1 MMPRNDRLLPALF
14 IPLLLLAGC
23 AAGTGSPEPDDP
35 QTALDSST
43 TGADESAAATPSATA
58 VAPPTDAAVEPED
71 EPALEW
77 SELSRMAREHVRQRE
92 YAEAR
97 ERLGQAALQL
107 AAMRATD
114 TRRRTIFGRRA
125 ALALQL
131 AHAGQPGAAEEL
143 TYELLEEA
151 EEAPGIAG
159 SAWVVLVLA
168 ITSDAPPPDDEEEGI
183 AATELALLRTAWAAA
198 REGPADRDRLRVAYR
213 LGNKAEMQ
221 SELELARGAFED
233 AAWVHRRIVPT
244 GQTEYAGLR
253 LDIGRIALEL
263 GDVESARAIY
273 AEVAADPGQG
283 DVNSEALESLQRDL
297 EALDAEEL
305 AAETVPAM
313 GEPAPESLPDVAAPG
328 PDPVSDP
335 SAPAAAPPTPAPAER
350 LD

>member
-1 MMPRNDRLLPALF
+1 MMNRTDRLLPALLA
-14 IPLLLLAGC
+14 PLMLLVGC
-23 AAGTGSPEPDDP
+23 AAGTGSPEPGDP
-35 QTALDSST
+35 QTALESST
-43 TGADESAAATPSATA
+43 AGADESADAAATTARVAT
-58 VAPPTDAAVEPED
+58 PTDASVEPED

-77 SELSRMAREHVRQRE
+77 SELSRMAREHVRRGE

-107 AAMRATD
+107 TAMRATD

-131 AHAGQPGAAEEL
+131 ALAGQPGAAEEL

-168 ITSDAPPPDDEEEGI
+168 ITSDAPPPDDEEDDI
-183 AATELALLRTAWAAA
+183 AATELALLRTAWVAA

-221 SELELARGAFED
+221 AELELARDAFED

-253 LDIGRIALEL
+253 LDIARIALDL
-263 GDVESARAIY
+263 GDVESARAVY
-273 AEVAADPGQG
+273 AEVAANPGRG
-283 DVNSEALESLQRDL
+283 NVNTEALESLQRDL
-297 EALDAEEL
+297 EALDADERATEPM
-305 AAETVPAM
+305 PAM
-313 GEPAPESLPDVAAPG
+313 MEPAPGSLPDVAAPG
-328 PDPVSDP
+328 ADPMSDP
-335 SAPAAAPPTPAPAER
+335 SAPTAAPPTPAESV
-350 LD
+350 D